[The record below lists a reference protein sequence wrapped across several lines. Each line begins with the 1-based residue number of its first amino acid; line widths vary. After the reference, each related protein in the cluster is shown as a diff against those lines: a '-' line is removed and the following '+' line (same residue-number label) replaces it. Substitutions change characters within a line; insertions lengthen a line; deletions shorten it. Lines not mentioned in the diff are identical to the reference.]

1 MHMPDDVMQDAMARL
16 AADPNEFRRRKDIA
30 MTRMAALLTDP
41 PESVAVRCE
50 FELDFSLAPAYEM
63 CRAFYGMLLEGN
75 PEADDMIVMYIF
87 CQGLQVELRKIQEL
101 RDRLYKMGSLE
112 TQADALGMDLE
123 QGEREILA
131 AETDVVSSEPPTMDW
146 FFRHGYVGT
155 RCPKCRKRA
164 VWHPV
169 KLELVCLHGCGK
181 MDDYDK
187 RPGPELI

>member
-1 MHMPDDVMQDAMARL
+1 MPDDVMQDAMARL
-16 AADPNEFRRRKDIA
+16 ASDPNEFRRRKDNA
-30 MTRMAALLTDP
+30 MAKMAALLTSP
-41 PESVAVRCE
+41 PDSVAVKCD

-63 CRAFYGMLLEGN
+63 CRAFYGMLLEGD
-75 PEADDMIVMYIF
+75 PDADDTIVMYIF

-123 QGEREILA
+123 ADERGIMA
-131 AETDVVSSEPPTMDW
+131 AETDVVSQEPPAMDEY
-146 FFRHGYVGT
+146 FKDGYVGT

-169 KLELVCLHGCGK
+169 KLELICLNGCGK
-181 MDDYDK
+181 MDNYDK
-187 RPGPELI
+187 RPGPS